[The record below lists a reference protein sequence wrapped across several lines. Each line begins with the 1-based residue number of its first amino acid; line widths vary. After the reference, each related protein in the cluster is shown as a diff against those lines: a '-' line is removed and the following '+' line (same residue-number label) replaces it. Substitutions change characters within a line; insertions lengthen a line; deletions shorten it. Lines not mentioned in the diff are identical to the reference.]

1 MSITSKFRP
10 VALSIAMLL
19 SGGVVVVPSVEACTR
34 ALYVGDDGTVI
45 TGRSMDWSEDMQS
58 NMWAMPRGMK
68 RDGAAGPGSIEWTSR
83 YGSVGISGYE
93 AGIADGMNET
103 GLVANMLYLAES
115 DYGKPANGK
124 PPMSISLWAQYVLD
138 NFATVTEAVDALR
151 QEPFAILAPS
161 MPNGSPAQL
170 HLAISDPTGDSAI
183 FEYIGGKLIIHHGKQ
198 YRVMTNSPRY
208 DNQLALNAYWEGI
221 GFTFLPGTNQAPDR
235 FARASFLMNA
245 IPKTIA
251 PAYIKAVPGGTFG
264 NQAVAGVLSVI
275 RSVSVP
281 LGIITPNKP
290 NISATIWRSV
300 ADQTNKVYLFEFR
313 DQPEHVL
320 GQAFRPGSEGRC
332 ASEKTHDGR
341 RPRLLREYRR
351 QFRTGADVALLACKG
366 RVTDQWLLS
375 GSALCSPMTWLG
387 PKSEVAVVRPPPAN

>member
-1 MSITSKFRP
+1 MLAAIPLRLA
-10 VALSIAMLL
+10 ALRLVMLL
-19 SGGVVVVPSVEACTR
+19 SGSVFAIPSAEACTR

-68 RDGAAGPGSIEWTSR
+68 RNGAAGPGSITWTSR

-103 GLVANMLYLAES
+103 GLVANMLYLVES
-115 DYGKPANGK
+115 EYGEPAQGK
-124 PPMSISLWAQYVLD
+124 SPMSISLWAQYVLD
-138 NFATVTEAVDALR
+138 NFATVAEAVDVLR

-161 MPNGSPAQL
+161 LPNGSPAQL

-208 DNQLALNAYWEGI
+208 D
-221 GFTFLPGTNQAPDR
+221 TFLPGTNQAPDR
-235 FARASFLMNA
+235 FARASFLINA
-245 IPKTIA
+245 IPKAIA
-251 PAYIKAVPGGTFG
+251 PAYIKAVPGNTFG

-300 ADQTNKVYLFEFR
+300 ADQTNKVYFFDSATSPNTFWVKLS
-313 DQPEHVL
+313 DL
-320 GQAFRPGSEGRC
+320 DLAEG
-332 ASEKTHDGR
+332 APVKKLTMAG
-341 RPRLLREYRR
+341 
-351 QFRTGADVALLACKG
+351 G
-366 RVTDQWLLS
+366 RVYS
-375 GSALCSPMTWLG
+375 GNTAANFEPTPMLHFL
-387 PKSEVAVVRPPPAN
+387 PAKAE

>member
-1 MSITSKFRP
+1 MLTTSPFRTA
-10 VALSIAMLL
+10 ALSMAMLL
-19 SGGVVVVPSVEACTR
+19 SSGIVAVPSVEACTR

-45 TGRSMDWSEDMQS
+45 TGRSMDWSEDMES

-68 RDGAAGPGSIEWTSR
+68 RDGAAGPGSIAWTSR

-93 AGIADGMNET
+93 AGIADGMNEA
-103 GLVANMLYLAES
+103 GLAVNMLYLAES

-138 NFATVTEAVDALR
+138 NFATVSEAVDALR
-151 QEPFAILAPS
+151 QEPFALLAPS

-170 HLAISDPTGDSAI
+170 HLAISDPTGDLAI

-208 DNQLALNAYWEGI
+208 DDQLALNAYWEGI

-245 IPKTIA
+245 IPKAIA
-251 PAYIKAVPGGTFG
+251 PAYIKGVPGGTFS

-300 ADQTNKVYLFEFR
+300 ADQTNKVYFFDSASSPNTFWVKLS
-313 DQPEHVL
+313 DL
-320 GQAFRPGSEGRC
+320 DLKEG
-332 ASEKTHDGR
+332 APVKKLTMAG
-341 RPRLLREYRR
+341 
-351 QFRTGADVALLACKG
+351 G
-366 RVTDQWLLS
+366 RVYS
-375 GSALCSPMTWLG
+375 GNTADSF
-387 PKSEVAVVRPPPAN
+387 EPASMLHFLPAKAE

>member
-1 MSITSKFRP
+1 
-10 VALSIAMLL
+10 MLL
-19 SGGVVVVPSVEACTR
+19 SGGGVAVPSVEACTR

-68 RDGAAGPGSIEWTSR
+68 RDGAAGPGSIAWTSR

-115 DYGKPANGK
+115 DYGKPASGK

-208 DNQLALNAYWEGI
+208 DDQLALNAYWEGI

-300 ADQTNKVYLFEFR
+300 ADQTNKVYFFDSATSPNTFWVKLS
-313 DQPEHVL
+313 DL
-320 GQAFRPGSEGRC
+320 DLKEG
-332 ASEKTHDGR
+332 APVKKLTMAG
-341 RPRLLREYRR
+341 
-351 QFRTGADVALLACKG
+351 G
-366 RVTDQWLLS
+366 RVYS
-375 GSALCSPMTWLG
+375 GNTAASFEPAPMLHFL
-387 PKSEVAVVRPPPAN
+387 PAKAE

>member
-170 HLAISDPTGDSAI
+170 HLAISDPTGNSAI
-183 FEYIGGKLIIHHGKQ
+183 FEYIGGKLIIHHGKRS
-198 YRVMTNSPRY
+198 RVMTNSPRY

-300 ADQTNKVYLFEFR
+300 ADQTNKVYFFDSATSPNTFWVKLS
-313 DQPEHVL
+313 DL
-320 GQAFRPGSEGRC
+320 DLKEG
-332 ASEKTHDGR
+332 APVKKLTMAGGR
-341 RPRLLREYRR
+341 VYSREYRR

>member
-1 MSITSKFRP
+1 MLTTTPLRLA
-10 VALSIAMLL
+10 ALSMAMLL
-19 SGGVVVVPSVEACTR
+19 GSGVVAVPSVEACTR

-68 RDGAAGPGSIEWTSR
+68 RDGAAGPGSIAWMSR

-115 DYGKPANGK
+115 DYGKPAVGK
-124 PPMSISLWAQYVLD
+124 PPMSISLWTQYVLD
-138 NFATVTEAVDALR
+138 NFATVAEAVDALR
-151 QEPFAILAPS
+151 QEPFALLAPS

-208 DNQLALNAYWEGI
+208 DDQLALNAYWEGM

-300 ADQTNKVYLFEFR
+300 ADQANKIYFFDSATSPNTFWVKLS
-313 DQPEHVL
+313 DL
-320 GQAFRPGSEGRC
+320 DLTEG
-332 ASEKTHDGR
+332 APVKKLTMAG
-341 RPRLLREYRR
+341 
-351 QFRTGADVALLACKG
+351 G
-366 RVTDQWLLS
+366 RVYS
-375 GSALCSPMTWLG
+375 GNTAASFEPAPMLHFL
-387 PKSEVAVVRPPPAN
+387 PAKAE